1 MAVSLI
7 SLGSNLGNRH
17 ENLDAAVA
25 LLAAHPQ
32 IKLLSRSRWH
42 ETSPVGG
49 PSGQGDYL
57 NGALKLETSL
67 APHELLACLQ
77 RVEDELGRRRA
88 ERWGPRTIDLD
99 LLLYDELVLATPTL
113 VAPHPRL
120 AWRRFVLEP
129 AAEAGGAMIH
139 PTIGWSVAKLLAH
152 LNETLP
158 YVAIT
163 GPIAAGK
170 TRLAERLAK
179 AISAKLVLEQ
189 PDWTR
194 LDTFY
199 ADPAAHAWETELEFL
214 DERTRLLNKQRLP
227 TPLFWVSD
235 FWFNQSAAFARAWLP
250 EERLGEYLEKYEE
263 LRRRVVAPR
272 LVVLLD
278 APADELLAR
287 ICRRGRSCERHL
299 NVEALAR
306 IRQAILQEAERP
318 GVGPVLRAGGD
329 DAEAEFA
336 EVLAAVQGME

>member
-1 MAVSLI
+1 MFVSLI
-7 SLGSNLGNRH
+7 SLGSNLGNRQ

-25 LLAAHPQ
+25 LLVAHPQ
-32 IKLLSRSRWH
+32 IKLLARSKWR

-67 APHELLACLQ
+67 GPHELLACLQ
-77 RVEDELGRRRA
+77 RIEDELGRRRE

-99 LLLYDELVLATPTL
+99 LLLYDELVLTTPSL
-113 VAPHPRL
+113 VVPHPRL

-129 AAEAGGAMIH
+129 AAEAGGSMIH

-152 LNETLP
+152 LNESMP

-170 TRLAERLAK
+170 TRLAEWLAK
-179 AISAKLVLEQ
+179 AISAELVLEQ

-199 ADPAAHAWETELEFL
+199 ADPAGHAWEMELEFL
-214 DERTRLLNKQRLP
+214 DERTRLLNKQRPP
-227 TPLFWVSD
+227 TPLFWMSD
-235 FWFNQSAAFARAWLP
+235 FWFDQSAGFARAWLP
-250 EERLGEYLEKYEE
+250 AERLGEYLERYER
-263 LRRRVVAPR
+263 LRHTVVAPR
-272 LVVLLD
+272 LIVLLD

-287 ICRRGRSCERHL
+287 VRQRGRPCERHL
-299 NVEALAR
+299 TVEALAR
-306 IRQAILQEAERP
+306 IRQTVLQEAERL
-318 GVGPVLRAGGD
+318 GVGPVLRPSGD
-329 DAEAEFA
+329 DPQAVFA
-336 EVLAAVQGME
+336 EVLAAVQGMA